1 MHAKFEISKLL
12 AHIFLAQRGKK
23 IFYFIRDKLLARM
36 EMIRSRALSKDK
48 RNSITKTF
56 FYFSYKRYRFYFGI
70 YIPCSQFCASDQ
82 FIPRVHYCDIPSP
95 FIMSNNRRTCVSHQP
110 YFFKIKIYNFV
121 LNPDRINIL
130 AEHNSQNNKIDHAN
144 SIFRQWK
151 THTIKR
157 GVSR

>member
-1 MHAKFEISKLL
+1 
-12 AHIFLAQRGKK
+12 
-23 IFYFIRDKLLARM
+23 M

-56 FYFSYKRYRFYFGI
+56 FHFSYKRYRFYFGI
-70 YIPCSQFCASDQ
+70 YIPCSQFCSSDQ
-82 FIPRVHYCDIPSP
+82 FIPRVHYCDIPFP

-110 YFFKIKIYNFV
+110 YFFKNKIYNFV
-121 LNPDRINIL
+121 KNPDRINIL

-151 THTIKR
+151 THTSKR
-157 GVSR
+157 VVSR